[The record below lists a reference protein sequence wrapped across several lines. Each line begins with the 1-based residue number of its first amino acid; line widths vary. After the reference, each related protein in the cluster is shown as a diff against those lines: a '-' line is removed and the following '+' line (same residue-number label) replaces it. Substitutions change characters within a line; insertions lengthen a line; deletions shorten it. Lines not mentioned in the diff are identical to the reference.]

1 MSSYRGA
8 CVCCHAGAVSDFTE
22 AIKLMPTYA
31 DGWKRRGQARAALEQ
46 HADALE
52 VHALLCPWH

>member
-1 MSSYRGA
+1 M
-8 CVCCHAGAVSDFTE
+8 CCHAGAVSDFTE